1 MNGNDEGA
9 DMRCIGRNAAMRRGI
24 VLSSAAVLF
33 ALTAPVP
40 LARADTIR
48 SQQWY
53 LDAMRAEEMWQKTTG
68 SGTTVAVID
77 SGVDAELPDL
87 HGQVL
92 SGKDFSGLEGD
103 AHSDYDGHGTSM
115 AVLIAGNGKS
125 NGGSGAFGLA
135 PGVKILPLRVANSE
149 VPAAKVPIAN
159 SVAAAIRYA
168 ADSDA
173 KIVNISMGGNL
184 ENEAEGEAVK
194 YAISKGKLVF
204 AAVGNTGDKRNLV
217 EFPAAF
223 PGVVG
228 VAAVDQDI
236 KATAESQHG
245 PQVDLAAPGDNI
257 VFTCKG
263 GTGLCRGHGTSAAT
277 ALASAS
283 AALLWSAH
291 PDWTAN
297 QVLRVLINTAG
308 GPKSGEKRSD
318 SIGYGVVRP
327 RIALQNPG
335 DPGPADISPLPELA
349 VAKPSSPG
357 ATGGGR
363 DSAHRQAAE
372 PAKGSDGLLSQRNVL
387 AVGVA
392 AAVVLAAGVSVL
404 FTRRRR
410 ALPK

>member
-1 MNGNDEGA
+1 M
-9 DMRCIGRNAAMRRGI
+9 
-24 VLSSAAVLF
+24 
-33 ALTAPVP
+33 
-40 LARADTIR
+40 
-48 SQQWY
+48 
-53 LDAMRAEEMWQKTTG
+53 
-68 SGTTVAVID
+68 TVAVVD

-87 HGQVL
+87 QGQVL
-92 SGKDFSGLEGD
+92 PGKDFSGLEGD

-115 AVLIAGNGKS
+115 AVLIAGTGGGNGRA
-125 NGGSGAFGLA
+125 GAFGLA
-135 PGVKILPLRVANSE
+135 PKAKILPLRVVN
-149 VPAAKVPIAN
+149 AKVPAPKVLPATSIAT
-159 SVAAAIRYA
+159 AIRYA
-168 ADSDA
+168 ADSEA
-173 KIVNISMGGNL
+173 RIINVSMGGSF
-184 ENEAEGEAVK
+184 EHEDEADAVR
-194 YAISKGKLVF
+194 YAVSKGKLVF
-204 AAVGNTGDKRNLV
+204 AAVGNTGNERNLP
-217 EFPAAF
+217 EYPAAF

-236 KATAESQHG
+236 KATVESQHG

-257 VFTCKG
+257 VATCKG
-263 GTGLCRGHGTSAAT
+263 GTGLCRSHGTSDAT
-277 ALASAS
+277 ALVSAS

-291 PDWTAN
+291 PEWTAN

>member
-1 MNGNDEGA
+1 
-9 DMRCIGRNAAMRRGI
+9 
-24 VLSSAAVLF
+24 
-33 ALTAPVP
+33 
-40 LARADTIR
+40 
-48 SQQWY
+48 
-53 LDAMRAEEMWQKTTG
+53 
-68 SGTTVAVID
+68 
-77 SGVDAELPDL
+77 
-87 HGQVL
+87 
-92 SGKDFSGLEGD
+92 
-103 AHSDYDGHGTSM
+103 M
-115 AVLIAGNGKS
+115 AVLIAGTGKS
-125 NGGSGAFGLA
+125 NGGAGAFGLA
-135 PGVKILPLRVANSE
+135 PGAKILPLRVATAHA
-149 VPAAKVPIAN
+149 VGATVLTGT
-159 SVAAAIRYA
+159 SVASAIRYA
-168 ADSDA
+168 ADSEA
-173 KIVNISMGGNL
+173 KVINISLAGRG
-184 ENEAEGEAVK
+184 ESTEEAEAVE
-194 YAISKGKLVF
+194 YAVAKGKLVF
-204 AAVGNTGDKRNLV
+204 AGVGNSGAKGNPVLY
-217 EFPAAF
+217 PAAH
-223 PGVVG
+223 PGAVG
-228 VAAVDQDI
+228 VAAVDQGI
-236 KATAESQHG
+236 KATPESERG
-245 PQVDLAAPGDNI
+245 PQVDLAAPGDDI
-257 VFTCKG
+257 VATCKG

-277 ALASAS
+277 ALTSAS

-349 VAKPSSPG
+349 AAKPSSPG
-357 ATGGGR
+357 ATGGGG